1 MGSYKWLSAV
11 SKTQCEIT
19 KCTQG
24 VFLKDRSSN
33 GTWVNGHRVSHL
45 GRLWWYLIQS
55 VSF

>member
-19 KCTQG
+19 KCPQG

-33 GTWVNGHRVSHL
+33 GTWVNGHRVSDL
-45 GRLWWYLIQS
+45 GRLCWYLVQS
-55 VSF
+55 VS